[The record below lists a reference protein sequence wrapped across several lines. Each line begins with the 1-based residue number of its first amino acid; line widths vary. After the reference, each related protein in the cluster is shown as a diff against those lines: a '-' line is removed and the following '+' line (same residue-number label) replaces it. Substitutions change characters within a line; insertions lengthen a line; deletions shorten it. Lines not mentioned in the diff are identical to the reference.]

1 MHFNFINSIKRVS
14 RITSILS
21 NSVLFAHFILLT
33 VTIDSPIQAHIYQLK
48 KTDKGDSYKKKLSW
62 LLRELKV
69 VDGKDINK
77 VCCDAVNN
85 FKISFYQVVISSI
98 YNLYDCSV

>member
-1 MHFNFINSIKRVS
+1 MVFYLL
-14 RITSILS
+14 ILY
-21 NSVLFAHFILLT
+21 FILLT

-77 VCCDAVNN
+77 VCCDVVNN
-85 FKISFYQVVISSI
+85 SDIILSSS
-98 YNLYDCSV
+98 N

>member
-1 MHFNFINSIKRVS
+1 MFYLL
-14 RITSILS
+14 IL
-21 NSVLFAHFILLT
+21 FFILLT

-77 VCCDAVNN
+77 VCCDVVNN
-85 FKISFYQVVISSI
+85 SDIILSSS
-98 YNLYDCSV
+98 N